1 MYGRMAD
8 LEQSPLFVY
17 GTLRHGQENY
27 SLLRGNTVAEIPA
40 VIERMALYSL
50 RAYPMVV
57 EGESVVHGELMT
69 LHPRIYS
76 RLMADLDQLEG
87 YRPGSDSRF
96 ERVKR
101 CVRTEG
107 GAEVAAWVYVGNPHM
122 LEVEAHVLIP
132 HGDWRRYRHELIQGT
147 RFGYFQLADRD
158 CEEQP

>member
-1 MYGRMAD
+1 MAD
-8 LEQSPLFVY
+8 SEQLPLFVY

-50 RAYPMVV
+50 RAYPMIL

-76 RLMADLDQLEG
+76 RLIADLDQLEG
-87 YRPGSDSRF
+87 YRPGRESRF
-96 ERVKR
+96 ERVVR
-101 CVRTEG
+101 CVKTDSG
-107 GAEVAAWVYVGNPHM
+107 GEVKAWVYVGSTRV
-122 LEVEAHVLIP
+122 LETEMHVLVP

-147 RFGYFQLADRD
+147 RFGNFQLSNG
-158 CEEQP
+158 EFKE